1 MGDLFS
7 VVERGFCCVMQAPS
21 FVLLALV
28 LCLAGV
34 YASDACPRVYD
45 GLTNAHFDLSTQFSV
60 SEISGNWAGL
70 SRAEVLGY
78 EWAII
83 SESKVTEKLTQDC
96 RSHQGFVG
104 LPDVLHWQNVGKE
117 SHATVSKLKLTP
129 RTTYYIVLRTTLS
142 NGVHVFSNSNGVLI
156 LPQELQLEGSHKV
169 HAQPEPAQ
177 STSSK
182 RNLEQVVS
190 ECPIDQANR
199 CAAAAVSP
207 REILEELY
215 GPPRFETPYLAFAV
229 AGGGN
234 DDDDDDDWNEAAAI
248 VPAVIVGVILICLCC
263 LLLLGLLAALLGKRG
278 GQDKFTENVQTRQT
292 EHVDASFGTTT
303 EHTLADDTRVEFPDY
318 DGTRLSV
325 A

>member
-1 MGDLFS
+1 MG

-34 YASDACPRVYD
+34 YANDACPRVYD

-83 SESKVTEKLTQDC
+83 SEDKVTEKLSQDC
-96 RSHQGFVG
+96 RSYQGFVG
-104 LPDVLHWQNVGKE
+104 LP
-117 SHATVSKLKLTP
+117 
-129 RTTYYIVLRTTLS
+129 
-142 NGVHVFSNSNGVLI
+142 
-156 LPQELQLEGSHKV
+156 
-169 HAQPEPAQ
+169 EPVE

-229 AGGGN
+229 GTGGGD

-263 LLLLGLLAALLGKRG
+263 LLLLGLLAALLGRKG

-303 EHTLADDTRVEFPDY
+303 EHTIADDTRVEFPDY

-325 A
+325 E